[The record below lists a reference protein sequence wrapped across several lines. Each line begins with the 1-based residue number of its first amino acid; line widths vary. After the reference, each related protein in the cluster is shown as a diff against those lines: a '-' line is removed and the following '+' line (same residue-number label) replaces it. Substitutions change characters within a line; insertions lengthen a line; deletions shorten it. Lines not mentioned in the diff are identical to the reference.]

1 MFLSVETNCFDERN
15 GFQQFSESL
24 EWFGAVFELKKIPVV
39 TVLMREMVQL
49 SESMEWFGVH
59 YEFSRNFVWYLLWSP

>member
-24 EWFGAVFELKKIPVV
+24 EWFGAVFELKKNSCGNCFDERNGSIIRKYRVV
-39 TVLMREMVQL
+39 WGSL
-49 SESMEWFGVH
+49 
-59 YEFSRNFVWYLLWSP
+59 